1 MVATERRQRGRGR
14 GRGSATP
21 PGRGPGAAPAPR
33 GIAAR
38 AGVWSARHRWTAVIV
53 WVLFVVLA
61 MGLGSAAGQVDVKD
75 SEQMSGEVSQAE
87 RIIEDAGL
95 KEPVGESVLVQGV
108 DSSTSATDEE
118 FRAGVAAV
126 LAAVERTGEVT
137 DVTSPYDTKTI
148 SKDGRSALVQFNMRG
163 DPETSSERVET
174 VLKAVEG
181 VQEEHEDTLRIAEIG
196 GASMNKTFDEAF
208 GDDFKQAE
216 ISAVPVALGIL
227 LIAFGA
233 LVAALLPVVLA
244 LTAIMATMGL
254 MGVVSHVMPMSD
266 TANSV
271 MLLVGLA
278 VGVDYCLFYLRRE
291 REEREAGRDAETALR
306 IAAATSGRAVI
317 VSGVTVCVAM
327 AGMLF
332 TGLAEFKAM
341 GLASLMVVAVAMV
354 GSVTVLP
361 ALLSLLGE
369 RVERGRVPFLN
380 RLKQSKKQ
388 RAAASGAVGGG
399 GSGVGGGGS
408 GESRFWR
415 AVLGRVLHRPK
426 IALAVAA
433 GALVAIALPAL
444 GMQTQNFTLDQEF
457 GNSLPIVQTYERVN
471 EAFPGGAE
479 PAEVV
484 VRADDINAAPVRQA
498 LADFRAQAVGSGASE
513 GPVEIV
519 THDERNVAIIEVPLV
534 GGSDQNRAE
543 KSLEL
548 LRDTVRPAT
557 LGTVDGVEAPISG
570 QVAGSKDFNDQL
582 VGAVAPVF
590 AFVVVFAF
598 VLMLLCFRSL
608 TIAVTSI
615 VLNLLSVGAAYGIL
629 TAVFQHGWGA
639 SLVGAEG
646 VGAIISWLPL
656 FLFVILFGL
665 SMDYHVFVV
674 SRIREARMRG
684 LTTREAI
691 THGVVTTA
699 GVVTSAAVIM
709 VAVFAIFGTLSMQSM
724 KQMGVGL
731 AAAVLI
737 DATVIRGVL
746 LPAVMALL
754 DERNWYFPSW
764 LRWLPD
770 LTHDESVVAQ
780 AQTGGE
786 FGGGDGAPEVDAYGK
801 TGEQPDPVRI

>member
-1 MVATERRQRGRGR
+1 MGKEESRV
-14 GRGSATP
+14 
-21 PGRGPGAAPAPR
+21 R

-38 AGVWSARHRWTAVIV
+38 AGGWSARHRWAAVGI

-61 MGLGSAAGQVDVKD
+61 MGLGSAAGRVDVKD
-75 SEQMSGEVSQAE
+75 SDQLKGETHTAAK
-87 RIIEDAGL
+87 IIEDAGIEEPASETVLLQAKDGGL
-95 KEPVGESVLVQGV
+95 KATDAEFRQAVEAVVKAVQG
-108 DSSTSATDEE
+108 
-118 FRAGVAAV
+118 
-126 LAAVERTGEVT
+126 TGKVT
-137 DVTSPYDTKTI
+137 GVTSPYDTRTI
-148 SKDGRSALVQFNMRG
+148 SEDGHSALVQFDITG
-163 DPETSSERVET
+163 DSDTAGERVEP

-181 VQEEHEDTLRIAEIG
+181 VQKEHGSLRIEEIG
-196 GASMNKTFDEAF
+196 GASMMKTFDDAF
-208 GDDFKQAE
+208 GDDFQKAE
-216 ISAVPVALGIL
+216 YSAVPVALGIL

-233 LVAALLPVVLA
+233 LVAALLPVLLA
-244 LTAIMATMGL
+244 ITAIMATMGL

-291 REEREAGRDAETALR
+291 REERAAGRDAQTALR
-306 IAAATSGRAVI
+306 VAAATSGRAIV

-332 TGLAEFKAM
+332 TGISEFEAM
-341 GLASLMVVAVAMV
+341 GLASLIVVAVAMV

-369 RVERGRVPFLN
+369 RVEKGRIPFLKRRGTAGN
-380 RLKQSKKQ
+380 
-388 RAAASGAVGGG
+388 GG
-399 GSGVGGGGS
+399 
-408 GESRFWR
+408 SRFWS
-415 AVLGRVLHRPK
+415 AVLKGVLAKPVVSVV
-426 IALAVAA
+426 VAA
-433 GALVAIALPAL
+433 GALLAIASPAL
-444 GMQTQNFTLDQEF
+444 GMKTQQLTLDQEF
-457 GNSLPIVQTYERVN
+457 GDSLPIVQTYNRLN
-471 EAFPGGAE
+471 EAFPGGSD

-484 VRADDINAAPVRQA
+484 VRAEDINAPEVKSA
-498 LADFRAQAVGSGASE
+498 LADFRERAISSGASR
-513 GPVEIV
+513 GPVEIKL
-519 THDERNVAIIEVPLV
+519 HDAQNIAFVYVPLV
-534 GGSDQNRAE
+534 GGSDLDKAGA
-543 KSLEL
+543 SLDK
-548 LRDTVRPAT
+548 LRDDVRPAT
-557 LGTVDGVEAPISG
+557 LGKVDGVEAPITG

-582 VGAVAPVF
+582 AGAVVPVF

-598 VLMLLCFRSL
+598 GLMLLSFRSL
-608 TIAVTSI
+608 TIALTSI

-629 TAVFQHGWGA
+629 VAVFQHGWGA
-639 SLVGAEG
+639 SVVGAEG

-674 SRIREARMRG
+674 SRIREARLRG
-684 LTTREAI
+684 RTTKDAI

-737 DATVIRGVL
+737 DATIIRGVL

-754 DERNWYFPSW
+754 GERNWYLPRW
-764 LRWLPD
+764 LHRLPD
-770 LTHDESVVAQ
+770 LTHDESPEAVAR
-780 AQTGGE
+780 TTRDDEGE
-786 FGGGDGAPEVDAYGK
+786 
-801 TGEQPDPVRI
+801 PVRV

>member
-1 MVATERRQRGRGR
+1 MGNGDIRVRGF
-14 GRGSATP
+14 
-21 PGRGPGAAPAPR
+21 
-33 GIAAR
+33 AAR
-38 AGVWSARHRWTAVIV
+38 AGGWSARHRWAAVGI

-61 MGLGSAAGQVDVKD
+61 MGLGSAMGTVDVKESD
-75 SEQMSGEVSQAE
+75 QLSGETHTAAK
-87 RIIEDAGL
+87 IIEDAGIE
-95 KEPVGESVLVQGV
+95 EPANETVLVQAKDG
-108 DSSTSATDEE
+108 SLKATDTE
-118 FRAGVAAV
+118 FRNAVASV
-126 LAAVERTGEVT
+126 VEAVERTGKVT

-148 SKDGRSALVQFNMRG
+148 SKDGRSALVQFDMRG
-163 DPETSSERVET
+163 DSDTAGDRVEP
-174 VLKAVEG
+174 VLDAVEG
-181 VQEEHEDTLRIAEIG
+181 VRKEHSSLRIEEIG
-196 GASMNKTFDEAF
+196 GASMMKTFSDAF
-208 GDDFKQAE
+208 GDDFQKAE
-216 ISAVPVALGIL
+216 YSAVPVALGIL

-233 LVAALLPVVLA
+233 LVAALLPVALA

-254 MGVVSHVMPMSD
+254 MSIVSHWQPMDD
-266 TANSV
+266 TASSV

-291 REEREAGRDAETALR
+291 REERAAGRDAETALR

-332 TGLAEFKAM
+332 TGLATFEAM

-369 RVERGRVPFLN
+369 RVEKGRIPFLHPDKRRKN
-380 RLKQSKKQ
+380 
-388 RAAASGAVGGG
+388 GT
-399 GSGVGGGGS
+399 GSRTSEG
-408 GESRFWR
+408 SRFWS
-415 AVLGRVLHRPK
+415 AVLKVVLARP
-426 IALAVAA
+426 AVSLAVATGALLAVAA
-433 GALVAIALPAL
+433 PAL
-444 GMQTQNFTLDQEF
+444 GMKTQQLTLDQEF
-457 GNSLPIVQTYERVN
+457 GDSLPIVQTYNRLN
-471 EAFPGGAE
+471 DAFPGGSE

-484 VRADDINAAPVRQA
+484 VKAKDINAPEVKSA
-498 LADFRAQAVGSGASE
+498 LADFRARAISSGASR
-513 GPVEIV
+513 GPVEIKL
-519 THDERNVAIIEVPLV
+519 HDAQNLAYVYVPLV
-534 GGSDQNRAE
+534 GGSDLDKAGE
-543 KSLEL
+543 SLDT
-548 LRDTVRPAT
+548 LRDDVRPAT
-557 LGTVDGVEAPISG
+557 LGKVEGVEAPITG

-582 VGAVAPVF
+582 GGAVAPVF

-598 VLMLLCFRSL
+598 ALMLLSFRSL

-629 TAVFQHGWGA
+629 VAVFQHGWGA

-646 VGAIISWLPL
+646 VGAIITWLPL

-674 SRIREARMRG
+674 SRIREARLRG
-684 LTTREAI
+684 LATKDAI
-691 THGVVTTA
+691 RHGVVTTA

-737 DATVIRGVL
+737 DATIIRGVL

-754 DERNWYFPSW
+754 GERNWYLPKW
-764 LRWLPD
+764 LHRLPD
-770 LTHDESVVAQ
+770 LTHDETPQAVAGP
-780 AQTGGE
+780 AARDGE
-786 FGGGDGAPEVDAYGK
+786 
-801 TGEQPDPVRI
+801 GEPLKV

>member
-1 MVATERRQRGRGR
+1 MGNGDIRVRGL
-14 GRGSATP
+14 
-21 PGRGPGAAPAPR
+21 
-33 GIAAR
+33 AAR
-38 AGVWSARHRWTAVIV
+38 AGGWSARHRWAAVGI

-61 MGLGSAAGQVDVKD
+61 MGLGSAAGRVDVKD
-75 SEQMSGEVSQAE
+75 SDQLKGETHTAA
-87 RIIEDAGL
+87 RIIEDAGIDEPASENVLIQAEDGDL
-95 KEPVGESVLVQGV
+95 K
-108 DSSTSATDEE
+108 ATDAE
-118 FRAGVAAV
+118 FRAAV
-126 LAAVERTGEVT
+126 DAVVRAVEGTGRVTEVA
-137 DVTSPYDTKTI
+137 SPYDSKTI
-148 SKDGRSALVQFNMRG
+148 SKDGRSALVQFDMRG
-163 DPETSSERVET
+163 EPDTAGDRVEP

-181 VQEEHEDTLRIAEIG
+181 VQEDHEALRIEEIG
-196 GASMNKTFDEAF
+196 GASMMKTFADAY
-208 GDDFKQAE
+208 GDDFKKAE
-216 ISAVPVALGIL
+216 YSAVPVAFGIL

-233 LVAALLPVVLA
+233 LVAALLPMVLA

-291 REEREAGRDAETALR
+291 REEREAGRDAQTALR
-306 IAAATSGRAVI
+306 IAAATSGRAIV

-332 TGLAEFKAM
+332 TGLAEFEAM

-369 RVERGRVPFLN
+369 RVEKGRIPLL
-380 RLKQSKKQ
+380 RRRKRS
-388 RAAASGAVGGG
+388 GGG
-399 GSGVGGGGS
+399 QD
-408 GESRFWR
+408 SRFWT
-415 AVLGRVLHRPK
+415 AVLRRVLAKPVV
-426 IALAVAA
+426 AVAVATGALLAVAA
-433 GALVAIALPAL
+433 PAL
-444 GMQTQNFTLDQEF
+444 GMKTQQLTLDQEF
-457 GNSLPIVQTYERVN
+457 GDSLPIVQTYNRLN
-471 EAFPGGAE
+471 EAFPGGSE

-484 VRADDINAAPVRQA
+484 VKADDINAPEVKSA
-498 LADFRAQAVGSGASE
+498 LADFRDRAISSGASR
-513 GPVEIV
+513 GPVEIKL
-519 THDERNVAIIEVPLV
+519 HDARNVAFVYVPLV
-534 GGSDQNRAE
+534 GGSDLDKAGA
-543 KSLEL
+543 SLDK
-548 LRDTVRPAT
+548 LRDEVRPAT
-557 LGTVDGVEAPISG
+557 LGRVDGVEAPITG

-582 VGAVAPVF
+582 AGAVVPVF

-598 VLMLLCFRSL
+598 ALMLLSFRSL

-629 TAVFQHGWGA
+629 VAVFQHGWGA

-646 VGAIISWLPL
+646 VGAIITWLPL

-674 SRIREARMRG
+674 SRIREARLRG
-684 LTTREAI
+684 MATKDAI
-691 THGVVTTA
+691 RHGVVTTA

-737 DATVIRGVL
+737 DATIIRGVL

-754 DERNWYFPSW
+754 GERNWYLPQW
-764 LRWLPD
+764 LHRLPD
-770 LTHDESVVAQ
+770 LTHDEAPQ
-780 AQTGGE
+780 AAAGPAARDDE
-786 FGGGDGAPEVDAYGK
+786 GK
-801 TGEQPDPVRI
+801 PLKV

>member
-1 MVATERRQRGRGR
+1 MGNGDSRV
-14 GRGSATP
+14 
-21 PGRGPGAAPAPR
+21 R

-38 AGVWSARHRWTAVIV
+38 AGGWSARHRWTAVGI

-61 MGLGSAAGQVDVKD
+61 VGLGSAAGQVKVKD
-75 SEQMSGEVSQAE
+75 SDQLKGETHTAAK
-87 RIIEDAGL
+87 IIEDAGIE
-95 KEPVGESVLVQGV
+95 EPASETVLVQAKDGKLK
-108 DSSTSATDEE
+108 STDAE
-118 FRAGVAAV
+118 FRA
-126 LAAVERTGEVT
+126 AVEAVITAVEGTGKVT
-137 DVTSPYDTKTI
+137 EVTSPYDTQTI
-148 SKDGRSALVQFNMRG
+148 SKDGHSALVQFDVRG
-163 DPETSSERVET
+163 ESDTAGERIEP

-181 VQEEHEDTLRIAEIG
+181 VQKEHEALRIEEIG
-196 GASMNKTFDEAF
+196 GASMMKTFDDAF
-208 GDDFKQAE
+208 GDDFKKAE
-216 ISAVPVALGIL
+216 YSAVPVALGIL

-233 LVAALLPVVLA
+233 LVAALLPVLLA
-244 LTAIMATMGL
+244 VTAIMATTGL
-254 MGVVSHVMPMSD
+254 MGIVSHVMPMSD
-266 TANSV
+266 TASSV

-291 REEREAGRDAETALR
+291 REEREAGRDGDTALR
-306 IAAATSGRAVI
+306 IAAATSGRAII

-332 TGLAEFKAM
+332 TGLAEFEAM

-369 RVERGRVPFLN
+369 RVEKGRIPFL
-380 RLKQSKKQ
+380 RR
-388 RAAASGAVGGG
+388 RARKGGNG
-399 GSGVGGGGS
+399 G
-408 GESRFWR
+408 GESRFWS
-415 AVLGRVLHRPK
+415 AVLKGVLARPL
-426 IALAVAA
+426 ISVLVAA
-433 GALVAIALPAL
+433 GALLAIAAPAL
-444 GMQTQNFTLDQEF
+444 GMKTQNLTLDQEF
-457 GNSLPIVQTYERVN
+457 GDSLPIVQTYNRVN
-471 EAFPGGAE
+471 EAFPGGSD

-484 VRADDINAAPVRQA
+484 VHAKDINAPEVKSA
-498 LADFRAQAVGSGASE
+498 LADFRERAISSGASR
-513 GPVEIV
+513 GPVEIKL
-519 THDERNVAIIEVPLV
+519 HDAQNIAFVYVPLV
-534 GGSDQNRAE
+534 GGSDLDKAGA
-543 KSLEL
+543 SLDK
-548 LRDTVRPAT
+548 LRDDVRPAT
-557 LGTVDGVEAPISG
+557 LGRVDGVQAPITG

-582 VGAVAPVF
+582 AGAVVPVF

-598 VLMLLCFRSL
+598 ALMLLSFRSL
-608 TIAVTSI
+608 TIAITSI

-629 TAVFQHGWGA
+629 VGVFQHGWGA

-646 VGAIISWLPL
+646 VGAIVTWLPL

-674 SRIREARMRG
+674 SRIREARLRG
-684 LTTREAI
+684 LTTRDAI

-754 DERNWYFPSW
+754 GERNWYLPKW
-764 LRWLPD
+764 LHRLPD
-770 LTHDESVVAQ
+770 LTHDESSEAIEPT
-780 AQTGGE
+780 ARDDEGE
-786 FGGGDGAPEVDAYGK
+786 PLRV
-801 TGEQPDPVRI
+801 

>member
-1 MVATERRQRGRGR
+1 MGNGDIRVRGF
-14 GRGSATP
+14 
-21 PGRGPGAAPAPR
+21 
-33 GIAAR
+33 AAR
-38 AGVWSARHRWTAVIV
+38 AGGWSARHRWAAVGI

-61 MGLGSAAGQVDVKD
+61 MGLGSAMGTVDVKESD
-75 SEQMSGEVSQAE
+75 QLSGETHTAAK
-87 RIIEDAGL
+87 IIEDAGIE
-95 KEPVGESVLVQGV
+95 EPANETVLVQAKDG
-108 DSSTSATDEE
+108 SLKATDTE
-118 FRAGVAAV
+118 FRNAVASV
-126 LAAVERTGEVT
+126 VEAVEGTGKVT

-148 SKDGRSALVQFNMRG
+148 SKDGRSALVQFDMRG
-163 DPETSSERVET
+163 DSDTAGDRVEP
-174 VLKAVEG
+174 VLDAVAG
-181 VQEEHEDTLRIAEIG
+181 VQKEHSSLRIEEIG
-196 GASMNKTFDEAF
+196 GASMMKTFSDAF
-208 GDDFKQAE
+208 GDDFQKAE
-216 ISAVPVALGIL
+216 YSAVPVALGIL

-233 LVAALLPVVLA
+233 LVAALLPVALA

-254 MGVVSHVMPMSD
+254 MSIVSHWQPMDD
-266 TANSV
+266 TASSV

-291 REEREAGRDAETALR
+291 REERAAGRDAETALR

-332 TGLAEFKAM
+332 TGLATFEAM

-369 RVERGRVPFLN
+369 RVEKGRIPFLHPDKRRRN
-380 RLKQSKKQ
+380 
-388 RAAASGAVGGG
+388 GT
-399 GSGVGGGGS
+399 GSRTSEG
-408 GESRFWR
+408 SRFWS
-415 AVLGRVLHRPK
+415 AVLKVVLARP
-426 IALAVAA
+426 AVSLVVATGALLAVAA
-433 GALVAIALPAL
+433 PAL
-444 GMQTQNFTLDQEF
+444 GMKMQQLTLDQEF
-457 GNSLPIVQTYERVN
+457 GDSLPIVQTYNRLN
-471 EAFPGGAE
+471 DAFPGGSE

-484 VRADDINAAPVRQA
+484 VKAKDINAPEVKSA
-498 LADFRAQAVGSGASE
+498 LADFRARAISSGASR
-513 GPVEIV
+513 GPVEIKL
-519 THDERNVAIIEVPLV
+519 HDAQNLAYVYVPLV
-534 GGSDQNRAE
+534 GGSDLDKAGE
-543 KSLEL
+543 SLDT
-548 LRDTVRPAT
+548 LRDEVRPAT
-557 LGTVDGVEAPISG
+557 LGKVDGVEAPITG

-582 VGAVAPVF
+582 GGAVVPVF

-598 VLMLLCFRSL
+598 ALMLLSFRSL

-629 TAVFQHGWGA
+629 VAVFQHGWGA

-646 VGAIISWLPL
+646 VGAIITWLPL

-674 SRIREARMRG
+674 SRIREARLRG
-684 LTTREAI
+684 LATKDAI
-691 THGVVTTA
+691 RHGVVTTA

-737 DATVIRGVL
+737 DATIIRGVL

-754 DERNWYFPSW
+754 GERNWYLPKW
-764 LRWLPD
+764 LHRLPD
-770 LTHDESVVAQ
+770 LTHDETPQAVAGP
-780 AQTGGE
+780 AARDGE
-786 FGGGDGAPEVDAYGK
+786 
-801 TGEQPDPVRI
+801 GEPLKV